1 MITIGFRQVTY
12 NVGEADGVVTLFVA
26 VRTGVLDDGVDVRLY
41 TGDDTA
47 GGMDAP
53 IMWICQGYSCL
64 QMG

>member
-1 MITIGFRQVTY
+1 MTY
-12 NVGEADGVVTLFVA
+12 DVEEADGSVTLFVE
-26 VRTGVLDDGVDVRLY
+26 VRFGVLDDDVDVRLY